1 MYMDFRLVR
10 IAAVFVVAAVF
21 AAPAS
26 AQQRRGIPVPPLPD
40 EPVDYVT
47 AAADI
52 RVSIVTRGL
61 ENPWSMAFLPDGSML
76 ITERPG
82 RLRLLRDGVLSDPIP
97 GVPEVRANFISG
109 LFDVELHPDFERNRL
124 VYLSYDRPLEGAGD
138 GGRRGAVLTVARG
151 VYDGRAL
158 SDVEEIFVA
167 KGASSVSRLLFAP
180 DGKLYVSTYGEPDE
194 TAQDPMG
201 YAGKTFRLNDDGS
214 VPEDNPFVGR
224 EGYLPEIYTL
234 GHRTPESLVW
244 HVPTGAIWESEMG
257 PNGGDEVNI
266 LEPGG
271 NYGWPYVSLG
281 RSYAGPYQPDKF
293 HRDGMIDPVV
303 SWIPSISTTGMAFYT
318 GDRIP
323 GWTGNLFVGGVRY
336 GEIPGTGQISRI
348 VFNENMQEI
357 RRESLLQ
364 DLRVRIRDI
373 RQGPDELLYV
383 LTDEADGAL
392 LRIEGLP
399 ESN

>member
-1 MYMDFRLVR
+1 MDFRLFR
-10 IAAVFVVAAVF
+10 VVAAFAMVAVF

-47 AAADI
+47 AAAHI

-97 GVPEVRANFISG
+97 GVPKVRANFISG

-124 VYLSYDRPLEGAGD
+124 VYLSYDKPLEGAGD

-158 SDVEEIFVA
+158 SDVEEIFAA

-224 EGYLPEIYTL
+224 EGYLPELYTL

-244 HVPTGAIWESEMG
+244 HEPTGAIWESEMG

-399 ESN
+399 EPN